1 MENKNMYVIVGV
13 LAGIIVGIVTASFA
27 VNNQNYGMMG
37 MMGMRYQGNQNT
49 GWMMGYDNDNYDNR
63 DTGGMN
69 MSMNQMSNLLA
80 TLDGDKFDQEFLTR
94 MIDHHQGAI
103 DMAQLVIK
111 KSDRPELI
119 QLANDIISAQTK
131 EIEMMQK
138 WQKEWK

>member
-1 MENKNMYVIVGV
+1 MDNKNMYVIIGV
-13 LAGIIVGIVTASFA
+13 LAGVIVGIFSASFA

-37 MMGMRYQGNQNT
+37 MMGIRSQGIQNA
-49 GWMMGYDNDNYDNR
+49 GRMMNYD
-63 DTGGMN
+63 DDYTGGVTGMN
-69 MSMNQMSNLLA
+69 MSMNQMSGILA
-80 TLDGDKFDQEFLTR
+80 TLEGDKFDQEFLSR